1 VFAILARDLLD
12 EAVELPDR
20 RFFSNEANDKFQT
33 LAEVPDPWATDAAT
47 R

>member
-1 VFAILARDLLD
+1 MAILARDVLH
-12 EAVELPDR
+12 EPVVLPDR
-20 RFFSNEANDKFQT
+20 RFFSNEANDKFGT